1 MSDVTLAF
9 QRMQNQKKI
18 NILKSFGAFEDEIKK
33 GDTELSPEK
42 QEIIKA
48 LSSDNPF
55 EQEYGRDL
63 LEKSDMSEIEK
74 SDIMDA
80 ISYGGGNSNF
90 GIKKTG
96 KEIKEQ
102 IKNVILPTKQAEL
115 ATKKSEADNLL
126 AECGTAPTK
135 DVCRWWTNNMRLGIG
150 YKVYDWEECRMK
162 PQGDYVCDSISWEED
177 SKTPKCNCC
186 ETEEQCKARR
196 DYNETVEIIC
206 RILVDIKA
214 CDILTKNLKDED
226 NITLTPQQLVVFQFD

>member
-9 QRMQNQKKI
+9 QRMRDQQRI
-18 NILKSFGAFEDEIKK
+18 NIAKSFGVSVGDDIQK
-33 GDTELSPEK
+33 GDTEFSPEQQK
-42 QEIIKA
+42 IIKA
-48 LSSDNPF
+48 LSSNNPF
-55 EQEYGRDL
+55 EQEYGKSL
-63 LEKSDMSEIEK
+63 LEKSDMSDIEK

-90 GIKKTG
+90 RIKKTG

-102 IKNVILPTKQAEL
+102 IKNTILPTKQAEL
-115 ATKKSEADNLL
+115 ATKKAEADKLL

-135 DVCRWWTNNMRLGIG
+135 DICRWWINNIKMEIG
-150 YKVYDWEECRMK
+150 YKTYSWEECRLK
-162 PQGDYVCDSISWEED
+162 TQGDYVCDTISWEQDD
-177 SKTPKCNCC
+177 SPKCNCC

-196 DYNETVEIIC
+196 EYNEAIEIIC

>member
-1 MSDVTLAF
+1 MSNVTTVF
-9 QRMQNQKKI
+9 QQIRNQQRI
-18 NILKSFGAFEDEIKK
+18 NIVKSFGVSASDEIQK
-33 GDTELSPEK
+33 GDTEFSPEQK
-42 QEIIKA
+42 KIIKA

-55 EQEYGRDL
+55 EQEYGRSL
-63 LEKSDMSEIEK
+63 LEKSEMSEIEK

-102 IKNVILPTKQAEL
+102 IKNTILPTKQAEL
-115 ATKKSEADNLL
+115 ATKKFEADKLL

-135 DVCRWWTNNMRLGIG
+135 DICRWWTNNIKMEVG
-150 YKVYDWEECRMK
+150 YKTYNWEECRMK
-162 PQGDYVCDSISWEED
+162 TQGDYVCDTISWEQDE
-177 SKTPKCNCC
+177 SPKCNCC

-196 DYNETVEIIC
+196 EYNEVVEIIC

-214 CDILTKNLKDED
+214 CEILTKNLGDED
-226 NITLTPQQLVVFQFD
+226 SITLTPQQLVVFQFD